1 MKVCNSSVTL
11 GRKEIRK
18 NVKKKK
24 RWNQGRGGGVASGV
38 GKEPSKVK
46 NIVGTLLY

>member
-11 GRKEIRK
+11 GQKEIRK

-24 RWNQGRGGGVASGV
+24 KVELGKRGRGSLGGGE
-38 GKEPSKVK
+38 GTK